1 MDFYTPSGLLPLI
14 QELRQLNILE
24 HDNHDNMK
32 KVSLILRKW
41 VKKTDWLEEHFYAV
55 DPVNGFTSWLIFEEP
70 DHSLAVNLVAWEPG
84 REITP
89 HDHKTWGVVG
99 CVTGVE
105 KNFFWLRRD
114 DGSQPGYAD
123 IKKQN
128 KPIICF
134 PGDVITFNPDDIH
147 SVVNIADSVAI
158 SLHVYGKNLNYTHRF
173 QYNPMTNTAEPF
185 IVDFN

>member
-41 VKKTDWLEEHFYAV
+41 IKKTDWLEEHFYAV

-134 PGDVITFNPDDIH
+134 PGDVIAFNPDDIH
-147 SVVNIADSVAI
+147 SVVNISDSVAM

>member
-1 MDFYTPSGLLPLI
+1 MNYHTPSGLMPLI
-14 QELRQLNILE
+14 QELRQLNVLK
-24 HDNHDNMK
+24 HDDHYNIE
-32 KVSLILRKW
+32 KVSAVLRHW
-41 VKKTDWLEEHFYAV
+41 VKKTDWLEDRFYVV
-55 DPVNGFTSWLIFEEP
+55 DAVNGFTSWLIFEEP

-99 CVTGVE
+99 CLVGVE
-105 KNFFWLRRD
+105 ENYLWLRMD

-128 KPIICF
+128 KVITCF
-134 PGDVITFNPDDIH
+134 PGDVIAFTANDIH
-147 SVVNIADSVAI
+147 SVVNVSDAVAI
-158 SLHVYGKNLNYTHRF
+158 SLHVYGRNLNYTDRL
-173 QYNPMTNTAEPF
+173 QYNSLNKTAQPF